1 MWPQFIASNAT
12 SSGGA
17 STAVTV
23 VVSVLSSTVVG
34 GAITA
39 LIAKRSQRSQQFRE
53 ALLVASGIFA
63 DAAVQVI
70 DALKDVR
77 PPSTENRRN
86 QGFLSNPSECSV
98 RLVRCADKIQQARAA
113 TGRIRILCGPE
124 SMEATAAQS
133 FYYHSN
139 EAYKVANAFWETRAS
154 GDDVLAG
161 PDVYI
166 AFRKERTDTWKALD
180 DLGRGISKRVG

>member
-1 MWPQFIASNAT
+1 
-12 SSGGA
+12 
-17 STAVTV
+17 
-23 VVSVLSSTVVG
+23 
-34 GAITA
+34 
-39 LIAKRSQRSQQFRE
+39 
-53 ALLVASGIFA
+53 
-63 DAAVQVI
+63 
-70 DALKDVR
+70 
-77 PPSTENRRN
+77 
-86 QGFLSNPSECSV
+86 V
-98 RLVRCADKIQQARAA
+98 RLVKCADKIQQARAA

-124 SMEATAAQS
+124 SMEATAA
-133 FYYHSN
+133 H

>member
-1 MWPQFIASNAT
+1 MWPHFIASNAT

-86 QGFLSNPSECSV
+86 QGLLSNPSECSA
-98 RLVRCADKIQQARAA
+98 RLVKCADKIQQARAA

-124 SMEATAAQS
+124 SMEAAAAQS

-139 EAYKVANAFWETRAS
+139 EAYKVAKAFWETRSS